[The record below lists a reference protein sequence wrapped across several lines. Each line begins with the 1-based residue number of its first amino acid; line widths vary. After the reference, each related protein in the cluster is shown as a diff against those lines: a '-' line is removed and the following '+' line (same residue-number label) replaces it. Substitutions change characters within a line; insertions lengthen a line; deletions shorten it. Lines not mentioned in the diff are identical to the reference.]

1 MNSERP
7 SCAHA
12 YFLVGPSN
20 NYTSLYALALMFAYM
35 QRYYAPDFTVVCTPS
50 VVHITGTYTCIN
62 SPVVVSSNAS
72 WNTVTLRL
80 QMPCPHVTMVQLLP
94 VLHKKISWRF
104 KFSANWR
111 ATATYVG
118 MVVE

>member
-12 YFLVGPSN
+12 CMHFGGSQQY
-20 NYTSLYALALMFAYM
+20 NYTSLYALALMCAYT
-35 QRYYAPDFTVVCTPS
+35 QRCAYAPDFIVVCTPS
-50 VVHITGTYTCIN
+50 VVHIMYIYTALWLCPQMRPLEYSNTQATNAMSSCYHGTAI
-62 SPVVVSSNAS
+62 
-72 WNTVTLRL
+72 
-80 QMPCPHVTMVQLLP
+80 

-104 KFSANWR
+104 KISANWR